1 MICKYC
7 KNEIADNSK
16 FCGFCGHRL
25 DAAEKQSE
33 KANQETQN
41 TDSQKVYSNVSFDSD
56 NSQAKNNQQ
65 EQKTANNCESTSYS
79 NVSFENAPKQTN
91 SKVNKPKRNF
101 SFHLSDSTKK
111 VINFIL
117 VIAIFISIGL
127 GYLTV
132 AFRYFTSPDSVNTGL
147 SQTYFRD
154 AEIEPSNGKKESVSK
169 YILDEMGDYF
179 SEDLDIT
186 EEDVIGF
193 FMDFDVKKS
202 VAKLYYK
209 SFMQHFC
216 IDKVGLLTADD
227 FVDVFRENPE
237 AIKSCFDIEF
247 DEDDYG
253 RLAESFEYGFFG
265 DLTTTDV
272 LVRKYPLQFTNAIF
286 SEQSTWFCISL
297 LLLSCCV
304 YLLINEKPVLKLLKL
319 LYKELIAVSI
329 TFTVLLIYL
338 KFIERAVY
346 ADGLMMT
353 YLIPLIIASI
363 ILGIRRL
370 RYIFTRPKEIRDKEF
385 EEECER
391 VFGKDEDGETENE
404 QQT

>member
-7 KNEIADNSK
+7 NNEIKDNSK

-25 DAAEKQSE
+25 DIREQQSDTV
-33 KANQETQN
+33 NQETQN
-41 TDSQKVYSNVSFDSD
+41 TDSQKTYSNVSFDND
-56 NSQAKNNQQ
+56 TSQAQNNQQ
-65 EQKTANNCESTSYS
+65 YTRAANDSESSSYS
-79 NVSFENAPKQTN
+79 NVSFDNAHPHPN
-91 SKVNKPKRNF
+91 SKVNKPKRNI
-101 SFHLSDSTKK
+101 SFHLSDGARK
-111 VINFIL
+111 VINFLL

-154 AEIEPSNGKKESVSK
+154 AEIESSNGKKESVSK

-179 SEDLDIT
+179 IEDLGIT
-186 EEDVIGF
+186 EDDVTGF
-193 FMDFDVKKS
+193 FMDSDVKKS
-202 VAKLYYK
+202 VSKLYYK

-227 FVDVFRENPE
+227 YVDVFRENPE
-237 AIKSCFDIEF
+237 AIKTCFDTEF
-247 DEDDYG
+247 NEDDFD
-253 RLAESFEYGFFG
+253 RLAESFEYGFSG

-272 LVRKYPLQFTNAIF
+272 LVSKYPLQFTNAIF
-286 SEQSTWFCISL
+286 SPYSTWFCVSL

-304 YLLINEKPVLKLLKL
+304 YLLINEKHVLKLLKL
-319 LYKELIAVSI
+319 LYKEIITISI
-329 TFTVLLIYL
+329 IFTAFLIYL

-370 RYIFTRPKEIRDKEF
+370 RYIFTRPKEISDKKF
-385 EEECER
+385 KEECER
-391 VFGKDEDGETENE
+391 VFGKDEDGEIEDE
-404 QQT
+404 Q